1 MCEAHAD
8 VWFNSEIYYCKWN
21 WNTSENIKE
30 TDTHFGVKNNGRL
43 AEAQFVSYNRKDPL
57 GRLEITPQKYHV
69 GWRGG
74 NGGFSPYIPVNIKPH
89 RSPMSFVHLH
99 VHSEYS
105 LLDGLSRI
113 PALVGR
119 AKELDMPALALTD
132 HGALF
137 GAIEFYNEAKK
148 QDIKP
153 IVGMEAYLSARGMQ
167 DRDSK
172 LDSRSFHLL
181 LLAENDIGYRNLLT
195 IASASQLDGFYYRPR
210 IDHDFLEAHSEGII
224 TTTGCMSGEIPRAL
238 LNGNEK
244 KAKKL
249 FEWYFEVFGPE
260 NFFIE
265 LQEHEVPELSQVN
278 KQLINLAKRYDG
290 RFVATN
296 DVHYVNP
303 PDAELQDILLCVQT
317 GSVRADPDRMRMTDN
332 TYYLRTAEEMR
343 KIFGEVPGAIENTI
357 LIAERCDLDL
367 GFKGYQLPDFEVPEG
382 ETPETYLRKLCEDG
396 LRSRYGTS
404 SDDPKLKERLD
415 YELGIIDEMGFS
427 TYFLI
432 VWDLCRFAQEQGIW
446 YNARGSAAG
455 SIVAYCLDITLV
467 DPIEHGLI
475 FERFLN
481 PGRVTMPDIDLD
493 FQDDLRYKMLEYTAT
508 KYGRDKVAQVI
519 TFGTLGARAAIRDV
533 GRVMDIP
540 LPEVDRVAKQVPN
553 IPGKPVSIPEAL
565 ENVPAF
571 KEVYDST
578 PYLQEMI
585 DTAAQLE
592 GVARNAGT
600 HAAGVIITPNPIID
614 YVPLHRP
621 TKGTLE
627 DSPIGA
633 VTQFEMQVLDSL
645 GLLKVDFLGLSTLT
659 VMERAC
665 KLIRQRHNIDFD
677 INTIPLDDL
686 ETYELLGRGDV
697 LGVFQVEGA
706 GMRRH
711 LMEMKPKS
719 LAHITAMVALYRPGP
734 MEFIPDFI
742 RRMHGEEEVSYRH
755 PELEPILEETYG
767 VTVYQEQIMYT
778 AMNLAGYTASEADD
792 LRKAVAKKIEEK
804 LQDHR
809 GKFVSGAI
817 ENSIPEATANTIFE
831 DWEGFARYG
840 FPKGHAADYAV
851 ICVQTAYLKAHYPIE
866 YMTALLSV
874 FKHDTDKVSL
884 YVADC
889 RRLFIEVLQ
898 PDVNASGLDFEIE
911 TREEYLTAIRYGL
924 AAIKNVGEGA
934 VQAIVDEREAN
945 GSFLSL
951 QEFTQR
957 IDLRQVG
964 KRALECLVRVGVFD
978 RFGSRSAILE
988 SLDRIMNISS
998 AHFRAKE
1005 VGQITMFGSANGI
1018 AEELDLPPPRFEV
1031 PHRQQLNWE
1040 RELLGVYLSDHPL
1053 APYMEDLT
1061 RVVSHFSAELNE
1073 ADQGQV
1079 VTVAGEIRNVRPYRT
1094 RTGKAMGFVT
1104 VEDIQGSIDLV
1115 VFSRVWSRVHDW
1127 IESGMIVRVR
1137 GKVDKER
1144 GDPKV
1149 LADDISQEL
1158 SITSSMEHA
1167 TSGVSSGMW
1176 ADAPPLEPI
1185 PDQET
1190 TIVVDDGQFVV
1201 PEVPAGLE
1209 EIHVD
1214 EISSVAST
1222 EQQPASIEVGE
1233 TEITVEADDL
1243 PALPEENLREG
1254 PKPSEQG
1261 AAEFSGEP
1269 MESSKAPQLSDPLP
1283 SITTE
1288 IDQSTVRVFERSRGS
1303 EGDLSL
1309 VKVFLR
1315 STGDRKRDTLRMRR
1329 VYGLLTSYHGNDRFA
1344 VYVFEGSQ
1352 RYHLEFPNDTTG
1364 YSPELHS
1371 QLLEL
1376 LGDANV
1382 QIEQLRLQ

>member
-1 MCEAHAD
+1 MTWSE
-8 VWFNSEIYYCKWN
+8 WWENSIIRQAIVI
-21 WNTSENIKE
+21 SI
-30 TDTHFGVKNNGRL
+30 
-43 AEAQFVSYNRKDPL
+43 QPL
-57 GRLEITPQKYHV
+57 
-69 GWRGG
+69 
-74 NGGFSPYIPVNIKPH
+74 

-113 PALVGR
+113 PALVAR
-119 AKELDMPALALTD
+119 AKELEMPALALTD

-148 QDIKP
+148 QEINP
-153 IVGMEAYLSARGMQ
+153 IVGMEAYMSARGMH
-167 DRDSK
+167 DRDPQY
-172 LDSRSFHLL
+172 DSRSFHLL
-181 LLAENDIGYRNLLT
+181 LLAENDVGYQNLMT
-195 IASASQLDGFYYRPR
+195 IASASQLEGFYYRPR
-210 IDHDFLEAHSEGII
+210 VDHSFLEAHSEGII

-238 LNGNEK
+238 LNRNEK
-244 KAKKL
+244 KANEL
-249 FEWYFEVFGPE
+249 FEWYFEVFGPT

-278 KQLINLAKRYDG
+278 KKLIELAKRYDG
-290 RFVATN
+290 NFVATN

-303 PDAELQDILLCVQT
+303 PDADLQDILLCVQT
-317 GSVRADPDRMRMTDN
+317 GSVRADPDRMRMSGN

-343 KIFGEVPGAIENTI
+343 RLFGEIPGAIDNSL
-357 LIAERCDLDL
+357 LIAERCDVNL
-367 GFKGYQLPDFEVPEG
+367 GFQGYQLPDFDVPDG
-382 ETPETYLRKLCEDG
+382 KTPESYLRKLCEAG
-396 LRSRYGTS
+396 LRKRYGTS
-404 SDDPKLKERLD
+404 SDDPKLHERLD
-415 YELGIIDEMGFS
+415 YELGIINEMGFD

-432 VWDLCRFAQEQGIW
+432 VWDLCRYAKEQEVW

-467 DPIEHGLI
+467 DPIEHELI

-481 PGRVTMPDIDLD
+481 PGRVSMPDIDLD
-493 FQDDLRYKMLEYTAT
+493 FQDDLRYKMLEYTST
-508 KYGRDKVAQVI
+508 KYGRDKVAQII

-533 GRVMDIP
+533 GRVLDIP

-553 IPGKPVSIPEAL
+553 IPGKPVTIPEAL
-565 ENVPAF
+565 DTVPAF
-571 KEVYDST
+571 KEIYDST

-600 HAAGVIITPNPIID
+600 HAAGVIITPNPITD

-621 TKGTLE
+621 TKGSLD

-659 VMERAC
+659 VMALAC
-665 KLIRQRHNIDFD
+665 KLIHQRHNVDLD
-677 INTIPLDDL
+677 INTIPLDDR

-706 GMRRH
+706 GMRRN
-711 LMEMKPKS
+711 LMEMKPKI
-719 LAHITAMVALYRPGP
+719 LAHVIAMVALYRPGP
-734 MEFIPDFI
+734 MEFIPEFI
-742 RRMHGEEEVSYRH
+742 RRMHGEEEVAYRH
-755 PELEPILEETYG
+755 PALEPILEETYG

-792 LRKAVAKKIEEK
+792 LRKAVAKKKEGM
-804 LQDHR
+804 LRDHR
-809 GKFVSGAI
+809 GKFVAGAVK
-817 ENSIPEATANTIFE
+817 NAIPEGTANGIFD
-831 DWEGFARYG
+831 DWEAFARYG

-851 ICVQTAYLKAHYPIE
+851 ICVETAYLKTHYPIE

-874 FKHDTDKVSL
+874 FNHDTDKISL

-898 PDVNASGLDFEIE
+898 PDLNASRLDFEIE
-911 TREEYLTAIRYGL
+911 TREDYLPAIRYGL

-934 VQAIVDEREAN
+934 AQAIVDEREAN
-945 GSFLSL
+945 GAFASL
-951 QEFTQR
+951 QDFTRR

-964 KRALECLVRVGVFD
+964 KRALECFIKVGVFD
-978 RFGSRSAILE
+978 RFGSRSAMLE
-988 SLDRIMNISS
+988 AIDRIMNISTV
-998 AHFRAKE
+998 HFRAKE
-1005 VGQITMFGSANGI
+1005 VGQMTMFGSGNGI
-1018 AEELDLPPPRFEV
+1018 DEELELPTPRIEV

-1061 RVVSHFSAELNE
+1061 RVVTHFSAELNE
-1073 ADQGQV
+1073 CDQGQA
-1079 VTVAGEIRNVRPYRT
+1079 VTIAGEVRNVRPYRT
-1094 RTGKAMGFVT
+1094 RTGKAMGFVS

-1115 VFSRVWSRVHDW
+1115 VFSRVWARVGDW
-1127 IESGMIVRVR
+1127 LESGMIVRVR
-1137 GKVDKER
+1137 GKIDKER

-1149 LADDISQEL
+1149 LANEISQEI
-1158 SITSSMEHA
+1158 SITTSMEAEA
-1167 TSGVSSGMW
+1167 TRNSGDTW
-1176 ADAPPLEPI
+1176 ADAPPFNPMPEEDPSVSVDVGPIGAPGMQQEYEHDPEVSPEIIVAGSNSPDLEDSTEVRKDADMGSGVLDTQTEPMVSVEQSQTPEYSPLNSFEIQKTPI
-1185 PDQET
+1185 P
-1190 TIVVDDGQFVV
+1190 
-1201 PEVPAGLE
+1201 
-1209 EIHVD
+1209 
-1214 EISSVAST
+1214 
-1222 EQQPASIEVGE
+1222 
-1233 TEITVEADDL
+1233 
-1243 PALPEENLREG
+1243 
-1254 PKPSEQG
+1254 K
-1261 AAEFSGEP
+1261 
-1269 MESSKAPQLSDPLP
+1269 
-1283 SITTE
+1283 
-1288 IDQSTVRVFERSRGS
+1288 FERTVLS

-1329 VYGLLTSYHGNDRFA
+1329 VYGLLTSYPGGDRFA

-1364 YSPELHS
+1364 YCPELHS

-1382 QIEQLRLQ
+1382 QIERLRLQ